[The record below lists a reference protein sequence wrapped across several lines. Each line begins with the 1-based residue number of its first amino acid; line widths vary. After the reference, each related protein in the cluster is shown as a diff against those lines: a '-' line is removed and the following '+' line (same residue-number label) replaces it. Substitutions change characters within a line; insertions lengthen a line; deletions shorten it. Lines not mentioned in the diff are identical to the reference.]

1 MIIRDKKGTERIA
14 MPYDFQ
20 NVTITFTPS
29 EWNEL
34 RDIFSFHKKKIK
46 PDVFGKINR
55 QILEKLEAN
64 QPALKEGYEKVQ
76 DGWPTVTEDIRP
88 TEPAGIAKELKHLY

>member
-1 MIIRDKKGTERIA
+1 VIIRDKKGTERIA

-20 NVTITFTPS
+20 DVTITLTPS
-29 EWNEL
+29 EWQEL

-46 PDVFGKINR
+46 PDAFSKINR

-64 QPALKEGYEKVQ
+64 QPKLKDGFEKVQ
-76 DGWPTVTEDIRP
+76 DGWPSISNEEED
-88 TEPAGIAKELKHLY
+88 E

>member
-20 NVTITFTPS
+20 DVTITFTPS

-46 PDVFGKINR
+46 PDAFSKINR

-64 QPALKEGYEKVQ
+64 QPALKEGCEKVQ
-76 DGWPTVTEDIRP
+76 DGWPSIMEENKP
-88 TEPAGIAKELKHLY
+88 SEPAGIASELKHLY

>member
-20 NVTITFTPS
+20 DVTITFTPS

-46 PDVFGKINR
+46 PDVYGKINR

-88 TEPAGIAKELKHLY
+88 TEPAGIAKELKYLY

>member
-20 NVTITFTPS
+20 DVTITFTPA

>member
-14 MPYDFQ
+14 MAYDFQ
-20 NVTITFTPS
+20 DVTITFTPS

-34 RDIFSFHKKKIK
+34 HDIFRFYKKKLK
-46 PDVFGKINR
+46 PNEFAKINQ
-55 QILEKLEAN
+55 QILAKLEAN
-64 QPALKEGYEKVQ
+64 QPVLKEGYEKVR
-76 DGWPTVTEDIRP
+76 DGWPTVTGDIGP

>member
-14 MPYDFQ
+14 MAYDFQ
-20 NVTITFTPS
+20 DVTITFTPS

-34 RDIFSFHKKKIK
+34 HEIFSFHKKKIK

-64 QPALKEGYEKVQ
+64 RPALKEGYEKVQ
-76 DGWPTVTEDIRP
+76 DGWPTVTGDIGP
-88 TEPAGIAKELKHLY
+88 TEELEP

>member
-1 MIIRDKKGTERIA
+1 MIIRDNRGTERIA

-20 NVTITFTPS
+20 DVTITFTPS

-34 RDIFSFHKKKIK
+34 RDIFSLHKKKIK

-76 DGWPTVTEDIRP
+76 DGWPSISNEQ
-88 TEPAGIAKELKHLY
+88 EAE

>member
-20 NVTITFTPS
+20 DVTITFTPP

-46 PDVFGKINR
+46 PDVFGKINL

-76 DGWPTVTEDIRP
+76 DGWPSITEEIKL
-88 TEPAGIAKELKHLY
+88 TEPA